1 MDKIEQPFATLEE
14 QMKDKNSIYWYY
26 KNMLHI
32 RRTYEE
38 ISKGRTTAIDD
49 FDENAL
55 CVIRKTYEDQTMII
69 IANLGNEP
77 KTITLSKDKYGYSD
91 MVASLVTN
99 IGDDSITID
108 GDNITIPAYGIAFL
122 K

>member
-1 MDKIEQPFATLEE
+1 MRWNNFAGGVNTVGPTNMDEIEQPFATLEE

-55 CVIRKTYEDQTMII
+55 CVIRKLMKIKQ
-69 IANLGNEP
+69 
-77 KTITLSKDKYGYSD
+77 
-91 MVASLVTN
+91 
-99 IGDDSITID
+99 
-108 GDNITIPAYGIAFL
+108 
-122 K
+122 

>member
-1 MDKIEQPFATLEE
+1 
-14 QMKDKNSIYWYY
+14 
-26 KNMLHI
+26 
-32 RRTYEE
+32 
-38 ISKGRTTAIDD
+38 
-49 FDENAL
+49 
-55 CVIRKTYEDQTMII
+55 MII